1 MELEFRGWGGQL
13 KVNFYPR
20 VQEGVGAIVDDIA
33 VVVDDIAVVVVVI
46 TVTVIVVDVVVIIVV
61 VDLTKVM
68 FLAVKLSQPLS

>member
-1 MELEFRGWGGQL
+1 MGGQL

-20 VQEGVGAIVDDIA
+20 VQEGVAAI
-33 VVVDDIAVVVVVI
+33 VDDIAVVVVVI
-46 TVTVIVVDVVVIIVV
+46 SVTVIVVFVVIVVV

>member
-33 VVVDDIAVVVVVI
+33 VIVVVVVA
-46 TVTVIVVDVVVIIVV
+46 VIVVDVVIIVV

>member
-1 MELEFRGWGGQL
+1 MGGQL

-33 VVVDDIAVVVVVI
+33 VIVVVVVA
-46 TVTVIVVDVVVIIVV
+46 VIVVDVVIIVV

>member
-33 VVVDDIAVVVVVI
+33 VVVVVVI
-46 TVTVIVVDVVVIIVV
+46 AVTVIVVFVVIVV
-61 VDLTKVM
+61 VNLTKVM
-68 FLAVKLSQPLS
+68 FLAAKLSQPLS